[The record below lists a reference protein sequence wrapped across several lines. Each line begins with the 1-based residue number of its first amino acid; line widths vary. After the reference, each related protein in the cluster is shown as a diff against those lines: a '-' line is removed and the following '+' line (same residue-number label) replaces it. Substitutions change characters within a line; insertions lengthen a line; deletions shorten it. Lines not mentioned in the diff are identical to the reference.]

1 MRTTT
6 GRPARTLLVI
16 TPWKRRWELG
26 GGAGLADDEHF
37 IREFSTHG
45 WNVHYVSPR
54 DAAPPDVTVDGY
66 HVHGFFNI
74 FEATDRWPTW
84 LRRAVCPA
92 AFTLLA
98 TTRALSV
105 ARRERPHAILGQ
117 THLSSAAAF
126 LVGMVCGV
134 PSIMKLFGVE
144 ELSRSDESPTRH
156 LRRNAEMIIALK
168 IPHDLWIVLD
178 DGTGG
183 DEALR
188 RHGVASDRIRFLPNG
203 VNLAWADAPTDG
215 NAFRERYNLP
225 AGTPVILWL
234 ARHVAWKRGED
245 AIRAFARARA
255 VCGRPMVLVMGGD
268 GPERRRLEAL
278 TRRLGVEEHVRFAG
292 AIAHDAVPDA
302 MAAAALFLATAER
315 SNKSIATCEAMLCGV
330 PVVAYDVGGTN
341 HVVREGETGRLVA

>member
-1 MRTTT
+1 
-6 GRPARTLLVI
+6 
-16 TPWKRRWELG
+16 
-26 GGAGLADDEHF
+26 
-37 IREFSTHG
+37 
-45 WNVHYVSPR
+45 
-54 DAAPPDVTVDGY
+54 
-66 HVHGFFNI
+66 
-74 FEATDRWPTW
+74 
-84 LRRAVCPA
+84 
-92 AFTLLA
+92 
-98 TTRALSV
+98 
-105 ARRERPHAILGQ
+105 
-117 THLSSAAAF
+117 
-126 LVGMVCGV
+126 
-134 PSIMKLFGVE
+134 IMKLFGVE

-203 VNLAWADAPTDG
+203 VTLAWADAPADG

-234 ARHVAWKRGED
+234 ARQVAWKRGED

-255 VCGRPMVLVMGGD
+255 VSGRPMVLVMGGD
-268 GPERRRLEAL
+268 GPERGRLEAL
-278 TRRLGVEEHVRFAG
+278 ARLLGVNEHVRFAG

-341 HVVREGETGRLVA
+341 HVVREGETGRLVAFDDVDGLAEAMAGLIDDGAARQRLADGARAFARARFTDWERRVEMERLLIEQAVRAGQDGAANPE